1 MINWQLDKTRRSILQ
16 DNSRFKVLVCGRRW
30 GKTVLS
36 LMYLMKDAFEANERR
51 FFITPTY
58 RQGRMI
64 VFPILR
70 RMFGNF
76 TGAKLNET
84 EMSVFLKMVLSYL

>member
-1 MINWQLDKTRRSILQ
+1 
-16 DNSRFKVLVCGRRW
+16 
-30 GKTVLS
+30 
-36 LMYLMKDAFEANERR
+36 MYLMKDAFEANERR

-84 EMSVFLKMVLSYL
+84 EMSVFFENGAELSVKGSENENNLRGV